1 MMAITPNPLNVA
13 PDFTQVTDI
22 ARADYEQFFE
32 LTAPENIE
40 NYANGSNLESLAAL
54 ANRCRV
60 VIDLSC
66 PVHLGQE
73 LIDGQQQWK
82 LNRLSEVKERLS
94 QAVECKRRYYD
105 NHIFGIV
112 TKYVLQFL
120 DCFGF
125 KMWNNG
131 DTAAIVTAENFL
143 LFWDSRAPLFVI
155 SNPDNPNYGN
165 YSRRQDFPPRR
176 DIGDTPIDLSRF
188 YNYNPRR
195 TIEVA
200 RYPENE
206 RINYAELRA

>member
-1 MMAITPNPLNVA
+1 MHEKNTNN
-13 PDFTQVTDI
+13 
-22 ARADYEQFFE
+22 FE

-54 ANRCRV
+54 AYSCRT
-60 VIDLSC
+60 VIQFTC
-66 PVHLGQE
+66 PIINGQ
-73 LIDGQQQWK
+73 DQWK
-82 LNRLSEVKERLS
+82 LNRLSEVKERLA

-143 LFWDSRAPLFVI
+143 LFWDSRAPVYVNI
-155 SNPDNPNYGN
+155 NPDSLQYGE
-165 YSRRQDFPPRR
+165 YSRRQDFPPRT
-176 DIGDTPIDLSRF
+176 DIGGNPIDLSRF

-195 TIEVA
+195 MIEVA
-200 RYPENE
+200 RYPANE
-206 RINYAELRA
+206 MINYAELRA

>member
-1 MMAITPNPLNVA
+1 MMATTPNPLNVA
-13 PDFTQVTDI
+13 PDFTQVRDS
-22 ARADYEQFFE
+22 AREVYLQFFE

-40 NYANGSNLESLAAL
+40 NYANGANLESLAEL
-54 ANRCRV
+54 ASRCRN
-60 VIDLSC
+60 IIEGTC
-66 PVHLGQE
+66 PI
-73 LIDGQQQWK
+73 IDGQQQWK

-143 LFWDSRAPLFVI
+143 LFWDSRAPVYI
-155 SNPDNPNYGN
+155 ITNPESSQYGE
-165 YSRRQDFPPRR
+165 YQRRQDFPPRR

-195 TIEVA
+195 TIEVPG
-200 RYPENE
+200 YPDNV

>member
-1 MMAITPNPLNVA
+1 MMATTPNPLNVA

-54 ANRCRV
+54 ANQCRT
-60 VIDLSC
+60 VIDLTC
-66 PVHLGQE
+66 PI
-73 LIDGQQQWK
+73 IDGQQQWK

-143 LFWDSRAPLFVI
+143 LFWDSRAPVFVI
-155 SNPDNPNYGN
+155 SHPVNPHYGE
-165 YSRRQDFPPRR
+165 YSRRQDFPPRTESAVIR
-176 DIGDTPIDLSRF
+176 SILAGSITTIREERSRSLVTPPTR
-188 YNYNPRR
+188 
-195 TIEVA
+195 
-200 RYPENE
+200 
-206 RINYAELRA
+206 